1 MKCTKL
7 LALVLVLAF
16 AATAAWAQGR
26 IEISPWVGYRT
37 TGSIS
42 GSQTTYTDFHIEDGL
57 AYGLSLGYRLNP
69 KMTIEVRWS
78 RVGSSVT
85 AHGLTFVKTKVA
97 DIDTDTYHAN
107 FLFFWRGEEYK
118 VRPYFV
124 MGLGAISANAKNV
137 QVGEQIVNPS
147 AEWRFSWNMGLGMQ
161 AQIREKI
168 GLKLQAIWLPT
179 YINSTSGWW
188 VDWWGNAWIV
198 PISNYMNQFEFSAA
212 LVFRF

>member
-1 MKCTKL
+1 MKSKKL
-7 LALVLVLAF
+7 LVLALILAF
-16 AATAAWAQGR
+16 GSTAAWAQAR
-26 IEISPWVGYRT
+26 IEISPLVGYRT

-42 GSQTTYTDFHIEDGL
+42 GGTTIYKEFHIEDGL

-69 KMTIEVRWS
+69 KFTLEVRWS

-85 AHGLTFVKTKVA
+85 AQGKDFVKTTVA

-107 FLFFWRGEEYK
+107 FLFYWRGEEYK

-124 MGLGAISANAKNV
+124 LGLGAISANAKNV
-137 QVGEQIVNPS
+137 QVGEEIVNPS

-161 AQIREKI
+161 TQLREKI

-179 YINSTSGWW
+179 YINSSTGWW
-188 VDWWGNAWIV
+188 VDWWGNVWLV
-198 PISNYMNQFEFSAA
+198 PISNYMHQFEFSAA

>member
-1 MKCTKL
+1 MKSTRL
-7 LALVLVLAF
+7 LALALILAF
-16 AATAAWAQGR
+16 ATTAAWAQGR
-26 IEISPWVGYRT
+26 IEIAPWVGYRT
-37 TGSIS
+37 S
-42 GSQTTYTDFHIEDGL
+42 GSVSGDAGGYTDFHIEDGL

-69 KMTIEVRWS
+69 KMTLEVRWS
-78 RVGSSVT
+78 RVGSTVT
-85 AHGLTFVKTKVA
+85 AHNGIQSATVA

-124 MGLGAISANAKNV
+124 LGLGAISANAKNI
-137 QVGEQIVNPS
+137 QVGEELVNPE

-161 AQIREKI
+161 AQLRDKI

-179 YINSTSGWW
+179 YINSSSGWW
-188 VDWWGNAWIV
+188 VDWWGNVWLV